1 MNNLY
6 SIEMMQQE
14 VDHALNKPDT
24 DNENMNHPSGNTGYN
39 GRLFIPPNQIGASKY
54 NLFQNQ
60 SGIQKLNT
68 NIIGNNHM
76 ITDVSEAFFTT
87 ENQEIIQQAI
97 VSAVYSRSNGQYN
110 IGRQNDNELQVIMS
124 SMYYQHGKNRPTGI
138 VEQINELNGLV
149 IEECVRIIIPNVQQ
163 HLGYIKDITSGI
175 SVMPRP
181 QNVSNAG
188 KNTFSMLIV

>member
-87 ENQEIIQQAI
+87 ENQEIMAI
-97 VSAVYSRSNGQYN
+97 RHK
-110 IGRQNDNELQVIMS
+110 ELPIEGVQFHPESILTPEGSKIMR
-124 SMYYQHGKNRPTGI
+124 NF
-138 VEQINELNGLV
+138 
-149 IEECVRIIIPNVQQ
+149 IERN
-163 HLGYIKDITSGI
+163 
-175 SVMPRP
+175 
-181 QNVSNAG
+181 
-188 KNTFSMLIV
+188 